1 MNSAC
6 IIAACAANG
15 RATTTKQ
22 SHNNYA
28 HYFTKDFELYYVIK
42 LRKYYHFEPMTL
54 VTPEESPCYIGSIYA
69 PVKLDVMLKPVFLDA
84 KTIAIEHQFSIRADK
99 CVGGV
104 DDFVKNNL
112 ERLTTSGVWYDSDD
126 QVLNKYIS
134 EINRKYNI
142 DLDRS
147 SLKYTN
153 QFCWEIEPES
163 R

>member
-1 MNSAC
+1 
-6 IIAACAANG
+6 
-15 RATTTKQ
+15 
-22 SHNNYA
+22 
-28 HYFTKDFELYYVIK
+28 
-42 LRKYYHFEPMTL
+42 MTL

-69 PVKLDVMLKPVFLDA
+69 PIKLDVMLKPVFLDA

-104 DDFVKNNL
+104 DNFVKNNL

-126 QVLNKYIS
+126 QALDMYIS